1 MDFNGGLINIPHL
14 KISSL
19 ESIILKI
26 SVLKDWKSLSIASF
40 EPFNFQESSYTS
52 LFLIIPTKLD
62 LPALLIG

>member
-14 KISSL
+14 YISSL

-40 EPFNFQESSYTS
+40 EPFTFQESSYTS

-62 LPALLIG
+62 LPVLLIG